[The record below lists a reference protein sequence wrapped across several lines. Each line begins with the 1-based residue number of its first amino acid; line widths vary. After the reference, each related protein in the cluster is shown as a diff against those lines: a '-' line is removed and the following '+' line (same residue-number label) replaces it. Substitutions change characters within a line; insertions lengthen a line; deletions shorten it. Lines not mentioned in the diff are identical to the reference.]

1 MRAKKKREGSFCLN
15 LKGPHN
21 RAFDIADA
29 PELSA
34 RFTLPV

>member
-21 RAFDIADA
+21 RAFEIADA

-34 RFTLPV
+34 RSVLPV